1 MDASHLLETR
11 GFSHAINAIHPPS
24 TPPQERN
31 IRADPSLHVEVGN
44 SIWSVKANE
53 RCAGVLRY
61 DGSPNTSQYAVLRG
75 ECGKLVSMHQ
85 IGAQT
90 GSERVYGIRCNN
102 APCCVHQL
110 LVVRFLS
117 THPHGHRRGR
127 AVGRPYGACPPIR
140 IHNFPFAIR
149 NPSVNRCYVHPNWS
163 RNCRC
168 RVYRG
173 RMACLAG

>member
-1 MDASHLLETR
+1 MDAFHLLETR
-11 GFSHAINAIHPPS
+11 GLPCYKRNPPSIHPS
-24 TPPQERN
+24 PPQEQN

-44 SIWSVKANE
+44 SIWSVKTNE

-61 DGSPNTSQYAVLRG
+61 DGSPNTSQYAVLRA

-90 GSERVYGIRCNN
+90 GSERSARVYRIRCNN

-117 THPHGHRRGR
+117 THPHGHPRGR
-127 AVGRPYGACPPIR
+127 ALGRPYGAYP
-140 IHNFPFAIR
+140 AI
-149 NPSVNRCYVHPNWS
+149 PDTHPQFSVRHS
-163 RNCRC
+163 
-168 RVYRG
+168 
-173 RMACLAG
+173 